1 MLRQCRADAL
11 ERKYQPTASQR
22 EENETSVPA
31 WMGKHSRTH
40 RGAEA
45 MAALKGNGCIIQV
58 AADAAAE
65 RVVELTEAGGG
76 GRAREVSGI
85 RNVERQ
91 EGLEGVCHSVLAS

>member
-1 MLRQCRADAL
+1 
-11 ERKYQPTASQR
+11 
-22 EENETSVPA
+22 
-31 WMGKHSRTH
+31 
-40 RGAEA
+40 

-58 AADAAAE
+58 AADAATE

-76 GRAREVSGI
+76 GRVREVGGI